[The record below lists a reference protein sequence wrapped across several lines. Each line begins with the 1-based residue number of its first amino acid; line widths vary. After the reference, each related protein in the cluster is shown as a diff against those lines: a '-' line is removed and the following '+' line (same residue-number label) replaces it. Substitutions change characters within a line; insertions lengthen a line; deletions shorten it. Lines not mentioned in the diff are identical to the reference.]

1 MNIRCCVP
9 GCKTVNINVTSD
21 EDIRLLRPKRENL
34 INWSLIL
41 QVRLT
46 LDSCICERHFR
57 REDLRYP
64 RVFIDGPIIIKPSLV
79 PSAMPIPI
87 DNVEEKYGSKRP
99 SFDVGSNKKKKKNS
113 N

>member
-1 MNIRCCVP
+1 M
-9 GCKTVNINVTSD
+9 
-21 EDIRLLRPKRENL
+21 
-34 INWSLIL
+34 
-41 QVRLT
+41 
-46 LDSCICERHFR
+46 DSCICERHFR

-99 SFDVGSNKKKKKNS
+99 SFDVGSNKKKKKIPINATQS
-113 N
+113 YARNNLQGM